1 MDFNPINSSTTTA
14 ATTSTAPKSNTAAE
28 KEAEK
33 KPAENTAEKPGV
45 VYEKGDTTASGTV
58 SKPGTKKPNASIIA
72 QMKKDAEERTA
83 QLRSIVE
90 KMMSQQGSA
99 LGKADSMWSFLAK
112 GNYTVDA
119 ATKAQAQKD
128 IAEDGYWGVEQ
139 TSDRIIDFAKALAG
153 DDPEKA
159 DEMIAAFQKGFKQA
173 TKAWGDTLPDI
184 SQRTYDAVMQ
194 KFDDWKNGTK
204 TEAVAGTETE
214 A

>member
-14 ATTSTAPKSNTAAE
+14 ATATTAPKSNTAAE
-28 KEAEK
+28 KAAEK
-33 KPAENTAEKPGV
+33 KPADTTAEKPGV
-45 VYEKGDTTASGTV
+45 VYEKGDTTASETV
-58 SKPGTKKPNASIIA
+58 SKPNAKKPNTALIA

-90 KMMSQQGSA
+90 KMMSQQGTA

-128 IAEDGYWGVEQ
+128 IADDGYWGVEQ
-139 TSDRIIDFAKALAG
+139 TSDRIIDFAKALSG

-173 TKAWGDTLPDI
+173 TKAWGDKLPDI
-184 SQRTYDAVMQ
+184 SQRTYDAVME
-194 KFDDWKNGTK
+194 KFDAWKNGTK
-204 TEAVAGTETE
+204 PVTGTETE